1 MRFVKYFLSA
11 LLFIVPVLL
20 RAQYEPKST
29 GELIRHTYY
38 SLDYNE
44 LHEQPNWVCYRLTYD
59 MIKGLASRA
68 DDFRADAAVSTGS
81 AELED
86 YRGSGYDRGHLCPAA
101 DMKLSK
107 EAMSETFFLSNM
119 SPQNPSFNRGK
130 WADLEAEFR
139 SFIRDESDTL
149 YIVTGPV
156 FADNKGSVGKN
167 QVTVPGF
174 YYKAAYCPKRGM
186 IGYVMP
192 NRKISET
199 ADVWVT
205 SVDIIEALTGID
217 FFYQLPDESEEQL
230 ETAINLH
237 AWKTAG
243 NKADNPGTYR
253 ETKKSAPSNPASD
266 KQDASRCKAVTQ
278 SGTQCSRRPEP
289 GSDYCWQHKK

>member
-1 MRFVKYFLSA
+1 MRFVKHFLSA
-11 LLFIVPVLL
+11 LLFIIPILL
-20 RAQYEPKST
+20 HAQYEPKAT

-44 LHEQPNWVCYRLTYD
+44 QHEQPNWVYYRLTYD

-101 DMKLSK
+101 DMKLNK

-119 SPQNPSFNRGK
+119 SPQNQSFNRGK

-156 FADNKGSVGKN
+156 FADNKGGIGKN

-199 ADVWVT
+199 
-205 SVDIIEALTGID
+205 
-217 FFYQLPDESEEQL
+217 
-230 ETAINLH
+230 
-237 AWKTAG
+237 
-243 NKADNPGTYR
+243 
-253 ETKKSAPSNPASD
+253 
-266 KQDASRCKAVTQ
+266 
-278 SGTQCSRRPEP
+278 
-289 GSDYCWQHKK
+289 